1 MQLKNIIDEDFTKY
15 KICSMFLGFPKCSWK
30 CERDC
35 GMKGLCQ
42 NSALALA
49 PSIEISNQEI
59 INRYLANSLSR
70 SLVCGGLEPFD
81 SEDDLLKLVEE
92 FRKYSLD
99 DIVIFTGYRKEE
111 LTESLPKL
119 QKFQNIIIKF
129 GRFIPGDSMHYDEV
143 LGINLVSNNQYAE
156 RIS

>member
-1 MQLKNIIDEDFTKY
+1 MQLKNIIDEDFTNY
-15 KICSMFLGFPKCSWK
+15 KTCSMFLGFPTCTWK

-35 GMKGLCQ
+35 NAKGLCQ

-59 INRYLANSLSR
+59 INRYLANPLSR
-70 SLVCGGLEPFD
+70 ALVCGGLEPFD
-81 SEDDLLKLVEE
+81 SVDVLLELVEE

-99 DIVIFTGYRKEE
+99 DIVVFTGYRKEE
-111 LTESLPKL
+111 LVEVLPKL
-119 QKFQNIIIKF
+119 RKFQNIIIKF
-129 GRFIPGDSMHYDEV
+129 GRFIPGDTKHYDEV